1 MLNVLIV
8 RFGLRDVM
16 MKKYQ
21 KAIGSI
27 LIIFVILASIAI
39 INNFQTSTTI
49 SFMAVD
55 RVEIINIRFI
65 AGNDTFPDQLRI
77 ALQNWDSHSLTI
89 SNGSLNGIFATIISP
104 KSAVIQGGYSAFV
117 TLTFKPHTF
126 VDGSQYDAEL
136 NTNMSTPIGS
146 HLTFD
151 AVYSAQQ
158 DYDISLPPPF
168 HESLRTAQLIVVSS
182 IIATLGV
189 TFGLFTYTMF
199 DRGRKRSLSIRELAT
214 LIGINSNISLLIPV
228 IGKNLYDYN
237 YSWVPQLSP
246 ITGIVSLVFLS
257 YGVFHLFGLDIE
269 GEKRRA
275 KIFAILL
282 LTATLLA
289 IFMFVRLMNMF
300 VTY

>member
-8 RFGLRDVM
+8 RFGVREVM

-21 KAIGSI
+21 KAIGSV

-49 SFMAVD
+49 GFMAVN
-55 RVEIINIRFI
+55 RVKIINIRFI
-65 AGNDTFPDQLRI
+65 VGNDTFPDQLRI
-77 ALQNWDSHSLTI
+77 ALQNWDNQSLTI

-104 KSAVIQGGYSAFV
+104 DQAVIQGGYSAFV

-126 VDGSQYDAEL
+126 VDGSQYDVEL

-151 AVYSAQQ
+151 SVYSAQHA
-158 DYDISLPPPF
+158 YDVSLPPPF
-168 HESLRTAQLIVVSS
+168 HESLRTAQLIVASS

-189 TFGLFTYTMF
+189 TFGLFAYTMF
-199 DRGRKRSLSIRELAT
+199 DRVRKRSLSVRELAI

-228 IGKNLYDYN
+228 IGKDLYDYN
-237 YSWVPQLSP
+237 YSWVPQISP
-246 ITGIVSLVFLS
+246 IIGIVSLVFLS
-257 YGVFHLFGLDIE
+257 YGVFHLFGLYIE

-282 LTATLLA
+282 LTSTGLA